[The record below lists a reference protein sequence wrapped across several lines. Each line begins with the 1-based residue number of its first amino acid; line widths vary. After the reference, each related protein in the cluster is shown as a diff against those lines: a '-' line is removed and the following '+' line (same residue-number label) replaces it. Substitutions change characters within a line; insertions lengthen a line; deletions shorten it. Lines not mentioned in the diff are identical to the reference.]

1 MIIGCNFLVKI
12 NVNIGNLVVILFI
25 EEEVEKLVWFICWGV
40 DIIMDLFIGRN
51 IYEIWEWLLRNSLV
65 FLGIVFIYQVLEK
78 VNGVVEDFMWEMFKD
93 IFIE

>member
-25 EEEVEKLVWFICWGV
+25 EEEVEKLVWLMCWGV

-51 IYEIWEWLLRNSLV
+51 IYEIWEWLLWNSFV
-65 FLGIVFIYQVLEK
+65 FFGIVFIY
-78 VNGVVEDFMWEMFKD
+78 
-93 IFIE
+93 